1 MFALFAASDESADAD
16 IAVFSHPSFNTPNR
30 HHHIGTKLIRLFD
43 SLYAREKEIHT
54 QKKQKREHKCT
65 TIQRLCTLIIATRS
79 VASFSEI
86 VMIEI
91 PPN

>member
-43 SLYAREKEIHT
+43 SLCTRKGDTYAEKAE
-54 QKKQKREHKCT
+54 KG
-65 TIQRLCTLIIATRS
+65 A
-79 VASFSEI
+79 
-86 VMIEI
+86 
-91 PPN
+91 